1 LGEDFILIFNFW
13 LVYLL
18 KVALSK
24 EINFS
29 STLRGFVLK
38 NEMLGGPNI
47 YIFCVFFSLHMMP
60 CEYDEKTK

>member
-1 LGEDFILIFNFW
+1 LGEDFILFLFLIFGS
-13 LVYLL
+13 VLL

-47 YIFCVFFSLHMMP
+47 FIFLCVFFTSHDAL
-60 CEYDEKTK
+60 

>member
-47 YIFCVFFSLHMMP
+47 FIFLCVFFTSHDAL
-60 CEYDEKTK
+60 